1 MIYLIS
7 ANSYHLVDDELNKIF
22 DNLDDVEIVDF
33 NKTTIEDIITS
44 INYVSLFND
53 EKKMIVKNANFF
65 LSKNSVDTKILEK
78 YLDNPNPNSILVF
91 VVYDKVDERK
101 KITKTIK
108 DKYNYVCLKPLSPKD
123 IIDKIISIFK
133 GKKYSISYDNAKYI
147 AYNCLNNYDLVINE
161 INKVFLY
168 YLIPQEVK
176 YEDLENIISK
186 TMEDNNFKF
195 IDAVID
201 KNLKSL
207 DILKDLKIQKVEPL
221 ILLTLL
227 AREYRLM
234 LIAKDMYQ
242 KNISKNVIASELKL
256 QDWQIDKVIT
266 RSYNYS
272 IKELENKLISLTDL
286 DYKIKSGN
294 VDKYLGLELFI
305 LND

>member
-65 LSKNSVDTKILEK
+65 LPKNSVDTKILEK

-133 GKKYSISYDNAKYI
+133 EKKYSISYDNAKYI

>member
-65 LSKNSVDTKILEK
+65 LPKNSVDTKILEK